1 MKTLSQQLVNKRQS
15 RSGFTLLELIVV
27 IAILAIIAGA
37 LLAAYDGLER
47 RAGRSQ
53 SSFNSSGV
61 DRAVRTFKVLNGSFP
76 DRLDNLCSGNAN
88 IDILASDLV
97 TKAGLTPYQIQ
108 SAETNA
114 LARAGL
120 TAVMQAGSAAVRTAM
135 VGKLMNRAL
144 DTTPDGIGTLTALS
158 TGSYVAQVTSTNLL
172 KSIANLGR
180 PADRVIALGLGQ
192 SSSIV
197 KPTSSTGSGFA
208 SAPFFTNVRRDE
220 YGRFLLL
227 FQTVSDENGNGAI
240 DAGEQLTEA
249 RFVGVIDALGN
260 FIEEN
265 ALGAVN

>member
-1 MKTLSQQLVNKRQS
+1 MKPVSQQMLNKRTS

-76 DRLDNLCSGNAN
+76 DRLDNLCSGAAQ
-88 IDILASDLV
+88 IDILSPDLV
-97 TKAGLTPYQIQ
+97 NKVGLTPY
-108 SAETNA
+108 ALTATDTNI

-120 TAVMQAGSAAVRTAM
+120 TSVMQAAAPAVRSTM
-135 VGKLMNRAL
+135 TGKIMNRAL
-144 DTTPDGIGTLTALS
+144 DLPPDGVGALTALGVGVNVS
-158 TGSYVAQVTSTNLL
+158 LVSSNNVL

-180 PADRVIALGLGQ
+180 TGDKVIALGLGQ
-192 SSSIV
+192 SSTIV

-208 SAPFFTNVRRDE
+208 NAPFFTNVKRDE

-227 FQTVSDENGNGAI
+227 FQLASDENNNGVI
-240 DAGEQLTEA
+240 DTGEQLSEA
-249 RFVGVIDALGN
+249 RFVGVIDSLGN

-265 ALGAVN
+265 ALGTVN